1 MRKIIGRD
9 NELKTLQRA
18 IDSDSSEL
26 IAIYGRRRIGKTFL
40 IREAYK
46 KEIVFEVS
54 GIPDGTYK
62 QQISNFY
69 NKILKSAKRFKKRE
83 EPSDWLE
90 AFSLLEEYISGI
102 KSKKKKVIFIDELP
116 WIHTPKSNFVSLF
129 AHFWNDYCTKR
140 DDLIVVICGSAASF
154 MINKVIKDKKGLHN
168 RITYPIRLL
177 PFNLHET
184 ELFLKSKKVNLS
196 RYDYLQIYM
205 AIGGIPHYLDKII
218 SGDSVATA
226 IDRLCF
232 KSGGILVDEFDIVLS
247 SLFDNSKNHEKIVE
261 GLSKS
266 KNGLTRAEI
275 VSNTSISSGGTLTRT
290 ISELTESGF
299 ISEYKPFDKVLKET
313 LYRLSDEYSLFYL
326 KYIKNNSDD
335 SWTALFNSRSYISW
349 GGFAFEAICLKHTP
363 QLKKALGI
371 GGISSNS
378 SSWKNKNAQIDL
390 VIDRSDNCIN
400 LCEIKFSTSE
410 YAISK
415 QYKVSLLNKKSE
427 FIKELTTRK
436 NIFTTMIT
444 TFGVKNNQNS
454 NNSIDNQITMDC
466 LFEKY

>member
-69 NKILKSAKRFKKRE
+69 NKTLKSSKRFKKRE
-83 EPSDWLE
+83 EPNDWLE

-184 ELFLKSKKVNLS
+184 ELFLKSKKVNLN

-226 IDRLCF
+226 IDRLC
-232 KSGGILVDEFDIVLS
+232 
-247 SLFDNSKNHEKIVE
+247 
-261 GLSKS
+261 
-266 KNGLTRAEI
+266 
-275 VSNTSISSGGTLTRT
+275 
-290 ISELTESGF
+290 
-299 ISEYKPFDKVLKET
+299 LK
-313 LYRLSDEYSLFYL
+313 
-326 KYIKNNSDD
+326 
-335 SWTALFNSRSYISW
+335 
-349 GGFAFEAICLKHTP
+349 
-363 QLKKALGI
+363 
-371 GGISSNS
+371 
-378 SSWKNKNAQIDL
+378 DL
-390 VIDRSDNCIN
+390 
-400 LCEIKFSTSE
+400 
-410 YAISK
+410 
-415 QYKVSLLNKKSE
+415 
-427 FIKELTTRK
+427 
-436 NIFTTMIT
+436 
-444 TFGVKNNQNS
+444 
-454 NNSIDNQITMDC
+454 
-466 LFEKY
+466 

>member
-62 QQISNFY
+62 QQISNFH
-69 NKILKSAKRFKKRE
+69 NKILKSSKRFKKSK
-83 EPSDWLE
+83 EPKDWLE

-116 WIHTPKSNFVSLF
+116 WIHTPKSNFISLF

-140 DDLIVVICGSAASF
+140 DDLVVVICGSAASF

-226 IDRLCF
+226 INRLCF

-247 SLFDNSKNHEKIVE
+247 SLFDNSSNHEKIVE
-261 GLSKS
+261 ALSKS

-275 VSNTSISSGGTLTRT
+275 VANTSLSSGGTLTRT

-363 QLKKALGI
+363 QIKKALGI

-454 NNSIDNQITMDC
+454 NNSIDNQIAMDC
-466 LFEKY
+466 LFEKI